1 MGTIVSEKT
10 TIRLEYRK
18 FTTFLVHYVKSLSR
32 GWLFMNMKNRYP
44 LGTNLTF
51 LITVTGI
58 DRILTLTGDVVHH
71 GVNDEGKEGV
81 GIRLTLDQETS
92 DALRR
97 TVEERCR
104 ALFGEWISDRIMAL
118 AEVDSAGK
126 R

>member
-1 MGTIVSEKT
+1 
-10 TIRLEYRK
+10 
-18 FTTFLVHYVKSLSR
+18 
-32 GWLFMNMKNRYP
+32 MNMKNRYP